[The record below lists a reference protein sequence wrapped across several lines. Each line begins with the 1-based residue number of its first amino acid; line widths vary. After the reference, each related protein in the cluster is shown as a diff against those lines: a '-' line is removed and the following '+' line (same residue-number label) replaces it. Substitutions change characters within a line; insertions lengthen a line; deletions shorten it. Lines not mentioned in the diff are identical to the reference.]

1 MHQASIAGF
10 VATTGIAPL
19 AFASA
24 VRTRR
29 KQSVRDRLIGRLIA
43 ECFSGVDKI
52 EVRLGITASSSQT
65 ERFRGRS
72 LRSYRLAAQRRR
84 STREQKAICS
94 GHPVAKMVAKSSGV
108 SFKTKMMKA

>member
-10 VATTGIAPL
+10 VVTTGIAPL

-43 ECFSGVDKI
+43 VCFSGVDKI
-52 EVRLGITASSSQT
+52 EVRLGTASSSQT

-72 LRSYRLAAQRRR
+72 LWSYRLAAQRRR

-94 GHPVAKMVAKSSGV
+94 GHPVAKMVAKSLGV